1 MQMNLVE
8 SVTLWVDSRNPGC
21 TVLAEL
27 LQHCY
32 SYAQLH
38 ILSSILMANQAV
50 FLESMKPKTVKNRN
64 IGKETSRILFYFA
77 EMNTNDRVGLLQLVL
92 IKATS

>member
-50 FLESMKPKTVKNRN
+50 FLESMKPKTVKT
-64 IGKETSRILFYFA
+64 ETLAKKPVEFYFI
-77 EMNTNDRVGLLQLVL
+77 LQ
-92 IKATS
+92 K